1 MRTQKKKKQLNKY
14 IRLTG
19 VGMQMGVT
27 MYLAAYFGKK
37 LDAHFGFEK
46 KIFTLILILIG
57 LGASL
62 WSILSQ
68 LKKIQDD
75 KEKDE

>member
-46 KIFTLILILIG
+46 KTFTLILILIG

-62 WSILSQ
+62 WSIISQ

-75 KEKDE
+75 KEKNE